1 MRRPRSTVAAVVAAL
16 AVGLGSA
23 PAIAAP
29 ADSFVRVDGIGY
41 ALGESK
47 TAYLLAP
54 AAKVS
59 TFTVVDQ
66 RDRIVLRG
74 KAGASLGG
82 WNGRF
87 TSVRPLDLSSLNLP
101 GRYRVKVGGATSPEF
116 AVGSAEDLFRPWVDK
131 TVQFFQT
138 QRDGAD
144 VVPGAFDRKASHLAD
159 RRATVYETPEFDAE
173 NRPTALL
180 KPVGGP
186 VDIEGGWFD
195 AGDFLKFTH
204 ATSYSLASLQYLQ
217 RELRQPH
224 AALNA
229 EIDHGL
235 RWLDKAWDATNK
247 TLYIQVGIGP
257 GNSDLGFKGDHD
269 VWRLPQDDDALTVKP
284 GDEKY
289 FVKHRPLFRASAP
302 GAPISPNLAGRVA
315 ASFAMAAQY
324 NARKNPALARK
335 YLDEGASIL
344 AQAQTENVDPDKL
357 VTALPRAFYPESSW
371 MDDMELGA
379 AELAAAG
386 RALRDPRAADW
397 ARAATKWAKSY
408 IASGETDTLNLYNT
422 SALAH
427 ASLVRL
433 LRGGSVPGAEVTER
447 DLTDHIRKQLQSGV
461 DSAAKSPFGTA
472 ASITSFDA
480 APRSFG
486 FASTAQLYRSLTG
499 DRRFDAFGTRQ
510 RGFALGT
517 NAWGVSLLIGAGD
530 FSRCVHHQVANLQGD
545 LNGGKKVLVGAVING
560 PNQAGLLGEPG
571 EFGEMRPCRRDMS
584 AFDGSGSEF
593 LDDTRSWAT
602 SETAIDFTSTA
613 MLTFGLTSLR

>member
-1 MRRPRSTVAAVVAAL
+1 MRRARVLAVSTITAL
-16 AVGLGSA
+16 AVTVS
-23 PAIAAP
+23 PAAAAP
-29 ADSFVRVDGIGY
+29 ADGHVRVDGIGY
-41 ALGESK
+41 AIGESK
-47 TAYLLAP
+47 TAYFLSGSART
-54 AAKVS
+54 ASFDVINQYGS
-59 TFTVVDQ
+59 S
-66 RDRIVLRG
+66 VLRG
-74 KAGASLGG
+74 RAGASLGG
-82 WNGRF
+82 WNQRF
-87 TSVRPLDLSSLNLP
+87 TAVRPLDLTALDKP
-101 GRYRVKVGGATSPEF
+101 GRYRVRIAGVTSPEF
-116 AVGSAEDLFRPWVDK
+116 RIGAAEEVFRPWIDK

-144 VVPGAFDRKASHLAD
+144 VIPGSFDRKPSHLAD
-159 RRATVYETPEFDAE
+159 RQATVYETPEFDDQ
-173 NRPTALL
+173 NRPTTVL

-186 VDIEGGWFD
+186 VDVEGGWFD

-217 RELRQPH
+217 RDLKKPH

-235 RWLDKAWDATNK
+235 KWLDKAWDATNK

-257 GNSDLGFKGDHD
+257 GNADLGFKGDHD
-269 VWRLPQDDDALTVKP
+269 VWRLPQDDDALNVRP

-289 FVKHRPLFRASAP
+289 YVKHRPVFRIS
-302 GAPISPNLAGRVA
+302 APISPNLAGRVA
-315 ASFAMAAQY
+315 ASFALAAQY
-324 NARKNPALARK
+324 NARQNPALAKK

-344 AQAQTENVDPDKL
+344 AGAQTENVDPDKL
-357 VTALPRAFYPESSW
+357 VTALPRAFYPENSW

-386 RALRDPRAADW
+386 RALKDPRAGEW
-397 ARAATKWAKSY
+397 GRAATQWAKRY

-427 ASLVRL
+427 ASLTRL
-433 LRGGSVPGAEVTER
+433 LRDGPVSGAEVTER
-447 DLTDHIRKQLQSGV
+447 DLTGHLKKQLQSGV
-461 DSAAKSPFGTA
+461 DSAAKSPFRTA
-472 ASITSFDA
+472 ASVVSFDA

-499 DRRFDAFGTRQ
+499 DRAFDAFGTQQ
-510 RGFALGT
+510 RGFALGS
-517 NAWGVSLLIGAGD
+517 NAWGVSLVIGAGD

-560 PNQAGLLGEPG
+560 PNKAGLLGDLG
-571 EFGEMRPCRRDMS
+571 EFGDMRPCQRDMK

-613 MLTFGLTSLR
+613 MLTFGLTSMR